1 MFFGGQNPEWFDR
14 PANKYNIFQS
24 KLPENPEPKIKEVKN
39 INVSR
44 SIGSVGAVVSDS
56 HYSFESESINDLTS
70 VKKPEEEP
78 HEFVEQ
84 KKRVIHLP
92 KQLLEEGSPQ
102 HQNILNRSKEK
113 EELSYSESEDE
124 NIW

>member
-1 MFFGGQNPEWFDR
+1 M
-14 PANKYNIFQS
+14 
-24 KLPENPEPKIKEVKN
+24 KN
-39 INVSR
+39 INASR

-84 KKRVIHLP
+84 KKRVIPLP

-124 NIW
+124 NI